1 MPPIMDHSQEMIGL
15 ADRPTALPTLTP
27 SR

>member
-1 MPPIMDHSQEMIGL
+1 MDHSQEMIGI
-15 ADRPTALPTLTP
+15 ADRPAPPPIPAP